1 MGLRNSV
8 PLHERCF
15 VGVEGV
21 TEQQA
26 IPILFRTATGL
37 TLQAAGIALVPAG
50 GNAGARAFC
59 KYLTDQGR
67 EVRFIVNRDSAAY
80 KVFTPAKLR
89 AEGIA
94 DDQMYLVGA
103 PKEIE
108 DLFTDAQWAAVAN
121 AAWPRNDGSP
131 WTASHFAKLRK
142 SGKFSDR
149 LHELLT
155 SNSASAPASKA
166 ALLPALAGTLIVQDD
181 VPKALRDVFDD
192 LIRVTSLR

>member
-1 MGLRNSV
+1 
-8 PLHERCF
+8 
-15 VGVEGV
+15 VEGV

-59 KYLTDQGR
+59 KYLADQGR
-67 EVRFIVNRDSAAY
+67 EVRFIVDRDSAAH

-94 DDQMYLVGA
+94 DEQMYLVGNRQ
-103 PKEIE
+103 EIE
-108 DLFTDAQWAAVAN
+108 DLFTDEQWAEVAGS
-121 AAWPRNDGSP
+121 AWPRDDRSP
-131 WTASHFAKLRK
+131 WTTNLFAKIRK
-142 SGKFSDR
+142 SGKFSQR

-155 SNSASAPASKA
+155 SNSKSAPASKA
-166 ALLPALAGTLIVQDD
+166 ALLPTLAGTLSLKEH
-181 VPKALRDVFDD
+181 VPQGLRDVFED
-192 LIRVTSLR
+192 LIRVTSIR